1 MLGSPPDRHPRQSS
15 PGSRTMK
22 KLRHGPEDLTCRSE
36 RTGFHSEGV
45 WCAATLHWPADVSQ
59 QPRPAIL
66 MVHGWGGI
74 QDALTVPFYEEF
86 TRAGYVVMTFDYR
99 GWGDSAG
106 LPRQTISARQRM
118 RDADA
123 ALAFLKTRPGVDPA
137 RIVVWGSSFGGG
149 HAVELAADHPELAGV
164 IAQVPML
171 DGMAAVRAVPL
182 LRLMQFALC
191 SLVDM
196 IKPGRPLYIPVLSE
210 PGAFSSMDR
219 DDASKAMKIAEESI
233 GRQYDNRVAARSLMT
248 MGPYRPFKL
257 LKNLRVPTL
266 LLGAT
271 EDTVAPFVESSV
283 RRVNNPHIRVATVKA
298 NHFEPYFEPVFSEVI
313 RCELDFLES
322 LKVT

>member
-1 MLGSPPDRHPRQSS
+1 ME
-15 PGSRTMK
+15 
-22 KLRHGPEDLTCRSE
+22 KLRHGPENLTCHSE
-36 RTGFHSEGV
+36 RTGFYSEGV

-59 QPRPAIL
+59 HAWPAIL

-74 QDALTVPFYEEF
+74 QNAMTVPFYQEF
-86 TRAGYVVMTFDYR
+86 TRVGYAVMTFDYR

-123 ALAFLKTRPGVDPA
+123 ALAFLKAQPGVDPS

-171 DGMAAVRAVPL
+171 DGMAAVLAVPP
-182 LRLMQFALC
+182 LRLMRFALYC
-191 SLVDM
+191 LADL
-196 IKPGRPLYIPVLSE
+196 IKPGRPVYIPVVSE

-219 DDASKAMKIAEESI
+219 DDANTALQLAERSLM
-233 GRQYDNRVAARSLMT
+233 RKYDNRVAARSLMT
-248 MGPYRPFKL
+248 MGPYRPFKR
-257 LKNLRVPTL
+257 LKEIQIPTL

-271 EDTVAPFVESSV
+271 EDTVAPFVESAI
-283 RRVNNPHIRVATVKA
+283 RKVNNPYITVATVKA
-298 NHFEPYFEPVFSEVI
+298 NHFQPYFEPFFSEVI
-313 RCELDFLES
+313 RRELEFLKDLQYATEENGRQQT
-322 LKVT
+322 VA

>member
-1 MLGSPPDRHPRQSS
+1 ME
-15 PGSRTMK
+15 T
-22 KLRHGPEDLTCRSE
+22 LRHSPDDITCESE
-36 RTGFHSEGV
+36 RTGFYSRGV
-45 WCAATLHWPADVSQ
+45 WCAATLHRPAGDS
-59 QPRPAIL
+59 RESMPAIL

-74 QDALTVPFYEEF
+74 QDSLTVPFYEEF

-118 RDADA
+118 WDADA
-123 ALAFLKTRPGVDPA
+123 ALAFLKSQPGVDPA

-171 DGMAAVRAVPL
+171 DGMAAVQAVPP

-196 IKPGRPLYIPVLSE
+196 IKLGRPFYIPVVGE

-219 DDASKAMKIAEESI
+219 DDANKALQLAEGSI
-233 GRQYDNRVAARSLMT
+233 GRKYDNRVAARSLMT
-248 MGPYRPFKL
+248 MGPYRP
-257 LKNLRVPTL
+257 LKRLKDIKVPAL

-271 EDTVAPFVESSV
+271 DDTVAPFTESAI
-283 RRVNNPHIRVATVKA
+283 RRVNNCHLRVAIVKA

-313 RCELDFLES
+313 SHELDFLKS
-322 LKVT
+322 LG

>member
-1 MLGSPPDRHPRQSS
+1 ME
-15 PGSRTMK
+15 

-171 DGMAAVRAVPL
+171 DGMAAVLAVPP
-182 LRLMQFALC
+182 LRLMRFALYC
-191 SLVDM
+191 LADL
-196 IKPGRPLYIPVLSE
+196 IKPGRPVYIPVVSE

-219 DDASKAMKIAEESI
+219 DDAHKVLQLAERSL
-233 GRQYDNRVAARSLMT
+233 GRRYDNRVAARSLMT
-248 MGPYRPFKL
+248 MGPYRP
-257 LKNLRVPTL
+257 LKRLKEIRVPTL

-271 EDTVAPFVESSV
+271 EDTVAPFVESAI
-283 RRVNNPHIRVATVKA
+283 RRTGNPCIRVETIKA
-298 NHFEPYFEPVFSEVI
+298 NHFQPYFEPFFSEVI
-313 RCELDFLES
+313 RKELEFLKS
-322 LKVT
+322 LHPATEKKERQQSLA